1 VPDEVDRLLDVLL
14 PVTPVE
20 RLALHLHDT
29 GGRALDNVDAA
40 LKHGV
45 AIFDSAAGGMGGC
58 PFAPGAPGNL
68 GTEALVDH
76 LERRG
81 IATGIDA
88 AAVSRAVDALVQ
100 QAVTT

>member
-1 VPDEVDRLLDVLL
+1 
-14 PVTPVE
+14 
-20 RLALHLHDT
+20 
-29 GGRALDNVDAA
+29 
-40 LKHGV
+40 
-45 AIFDSAAGGMGGC
+45 MGGC

-88 AAVSRAVDALVQ
+88 AAVSQAVDALVQ